1 MKSIVLIVL
10 GLLVVEIAV
19 WMGVAQFVSGWWI
32 FFATIVA
39 FVVGLNI
46 IRSSLAGVMP
56 QMQQMQQTQ
65 TMDAS
70 PQMTTAFAK
79 AFAGILFALPGL
91 VSDVLGLVMLI
102 PAVQQRVQVLLMAV
116 FAKRQQSMMQDMMN
130 NMGGMGGNMGAGGFS
145 PEMMQ
150 ELMKNMGAAQQGPM
164 AGQRRP
170 TVIDGEARTVNP
182 EVKRIQSANDD

>member
-10 GLLVVEIAV
+10 GLLAVEIAV
-19 WMGVAQFVSGWWI
+19 WIGVAQFVSGWWI

-39 FVVGLNI
+39 VVVGLNI

-56 QMQQMQQTQ
+56 QMQHMQQTQ
-65 TMDAS
+65 TIDAS

-102 PAVQQRVQVLLMAV
+102 PAVQQRVQALLMAV

-130 NMGGMGGNMGAGGFS
+130 NMGGNMGAGGFS

-182 EVKRIQSANDD
+182 EVKRIQSANDE